1 LKEHLVTRPL
11 SRLKLPACL
20 SSIISFLYLCSTVTL
35 LAQEPV
41 PVEAPPSEPPP
52 AVVTEPA
59 PVPAENQ
66 PPAETTPPSETQP
79 PAETPPS
86 TAETTPAPPPAPK
99 ENPQPPAEETKPAE
113 DAKPTEPTTNVEP
126 TKPAESDP
134 QSDEEKSADEKKAEA
149 ETNAAAGESAG
160 LVDFQRDVVP
170 LFVSRCLECH
180 GPKQAKNDFRID
192 DKDTVLGYIEAGDSK
207 TSSLVTDYLIT
218 SDEDSLMP
226 PAKHG
231 GPLATAELALIKLWI
246 DEGAVWPDGSV
257 VAAATESGAAPVP
270 AAKPKA
276 MPTSMIARVWAFQG
290 FLHPATVHFPIALLI
305 LGALAAVGSFVPGW
319 TSAEATAKFCLFF
332 GATFS
337 VVACIMGWSFAD
349 ERGYGSWTNTEGEIF
364 WHRLSGIVLA
374 IFSMTLLF
382 ISWNS
387 SQSSGRKLIWKI
399 GMVLAAV
406 IVGLVGHQGGELT
419 YGKAMYDRAFE
430 YLLK

>member
-1 LKEHLVTRPL
+1 MTRPL

-66 PPAETTPPSETQP
+66 PPAETTPPAEAQP
-79 PAETPPS
+79 PAETPPPA
-86 TAETTPAPPPAPK
+86 AETTPAAPPAPQ
-99 ENPQPPAEETKPAE
+99 ENQQPPAEETKPVE
-113 DAKPTEPTTNVEP
+113 DAKPAEPTADVEP
-126 TKPAESDP
+126 TKTAESDS
-134 QSDEEKSADEKKAEA
+134 QSAVDS
-149 ETNAAAGESAG
+149 ESAG

-246 DEGAVWPDGSV
+246 DEGAVWPDGSA
-257 VAAATESGAAPVP
+257 VAAATESGAVPVP
-270 AAKPKA
+270 AEKPKA
-276 MPTSMIARVWAFQG
+276 MPTSMAARIWAFQG

-337 VVACIMGWSFAD
+337 VVACVMGWSFAD
-349 ERGYGSWTNTEGEIF
+349 ERGYGNWTNTEGEIF

-374 IFSMTLLF
+374 IFSMILLF